1 MKQKIYYWASDI
13 KENSGEGILA
23 LKFLK
28 LLKIKY
34 KNYLFININNYK
46 KKNNFFYNYVIPF
59 FGIFKLWKYSIQNK
73 KICYIN
79 YLPIWNF
86 LVFMLLPKKTII
98 GPITGINTKKNP
110 IYIFLKYLGI
120 CLLKLKKDKILFSH
134 SQFKRYFAD
143 NSRIFYNFLLFDFF
157 IQKNFIKKK
166 FDFVFYFKKN
176 RNKGN
181 DFLIKI
187 VSELSKYKKIAV
199 IGDKF
204 ISLEKKNIYNFIN
217 LKRNK
222 ALKIISQSKYG
233 IISKENNLSFFALDC
248 ISNGLHI
255 FYNKNL
261 KIDNSIKTN
270 MCTGIDFSDVS
281 LSIKKINKSINK
293 KKKYFFY
300 FNTKNFLNYL
310 N

>member
-1 MKQKIYYWASDI
+1 
-13 KENSGEGILA
+13 
-23 LKFLK
+23 
-28 LLKIKY
+28 
-34 KNYLFININNYK
+34 
-46 KKNNFFYNYVIPF
+46 
-59 FGIFKLWKYSIQNK
+59 
-73 KICYIN
+73 
-79 YLPIWNF
+79 
-86 LVFMLLPKKTII
+86 MLLPKKTII